1 MLHLF
6 TRSCTTI
13 LLNTSKTTCI
23 QSASSRFGFR
33 VLRTQRPR
41 PRFFQHNAFKQFP
54 NRKLPPQS
62 GKLTLKPAINSSE
75 NLPSKP
81 QPKLLDRLKAQGQL
95 SQDEAPRDLS
105 YSQRL
110 FAPLV
115 FTLAVCGGSYYF
127 ALTWTPPPLDARMF
141 PALPQ
146 SVTTVAAI
154 IAANAAVW
162 FAWKIPLPISWRFL
176 NRYFLCAPALPYSV
190 GLLGSVFSHQS
201 LTHLGLNM
209 FALYI
214 FGSTLCDQI
223 GRGNFLGLYFSS
235 GVIASFAS
243 LTHNVLR
250 GRFHVYALGAS
261 GAVFGV
267 LGAFT
272 YFNPET
278 KLSFIF
284 LPFIGLQAK
293 YFMSGVAMLEAF
305 GIVRGWQTIDN
316 VAHLAGLGWGVGM
329 AYWLEQRVKRRRR
342 KLEVAMVRENA
353 SKRWW

>member
-6 TRSCTTI
+6 TRSSTTI
-13 LLNTSKTTCI
+13 LLNTSKKTCLKSAPSSFGYRI
-23 QSASSRFGFR
+23 LQS
-33 VLRTQRPR
+33 PR
-41 PRFFQHNAFKQFP
+41 PQIRFFHHNTSKQFP
-54 NRKLPPQS
+54 NRKLPP
-62 GKLTLKPAINSSE
+62 KPEKPVLEPAINPSE
-75 NLPSKP
+75 NLSSTP

-95 SQDEAPRDLS
+95 SQDEVPRDLS
-105 YSQRL
+105 HFQRL
-110 FAPLV
+110 FAPFI

-127 ALTWTPPPLDARMF
+127 ASTWTPPPLDARMF

-162 FAWKIPLPISWRFL
+162 LAWKIPLPISWRFL

-201 LTHLGLNM
+201 LTHLGFNM
-209 FALYI
+209 FALYV

-261 GAVFGV
+261 GAAFGV

-272 YFNPET
+272 YLNPET
-278 KLSFIF
+278 KLTFIF
-284 LPFIGLQAK
+284 LPFVALQAK

-316 VAHLAGLGWGVGM
+316 VAHLAGLSWGVGM
-329 AYWLEQRVKRRRR
+329 AYWLEQRVKRRRE
-342 KLEVAMVRENA
+342 LEAAMMRERA

>member
-6 TRSCTTI
+6 TRSYTTT
-13 LLNTSKTTCI
+13 LLNTPKTACL
-23 QSASSRFGFR
+23 QPASSSFGIR
-33 VLRTQRPR
+33 ILQSKRLQ
-41 PRFFQHNAFKQFP
+41 PRFFHHNTFKQFP
-54 NRKLPPQS
+54 NRKPPPKS
-62 GKLTLKPAINSSE
+62 GKLTPGPATNPSK
-75 NLPSKP
+75 NLPSTP
-81 QPKLLDRLKAQGQL
+81 QPALLDILKAQGQL

-105 YSQRL
+105 HSQRL
-110 FAPLV
+110 FAPFI

-127 ALTWTPPPLDARMF
+127 ASTWTPPPLDARIF

-146 SVTTVAAI
+146 SVTTIAAI

-190 GLLGSVFSHQS
+190 GLMGSVFSHQS

-209 FALYI
+209 FALYV

-278 KLSFIF
+278 KLTFVF
-284 LPFIGLQAK
+284 LPFIALQAK

-329 AYWLEQRVKRRRR
+329 AYWLEQMVKRRR
-342 KLEVAMVRENA
+342 EREA
-353 SKRWW
+353 IIAKERALKRWW